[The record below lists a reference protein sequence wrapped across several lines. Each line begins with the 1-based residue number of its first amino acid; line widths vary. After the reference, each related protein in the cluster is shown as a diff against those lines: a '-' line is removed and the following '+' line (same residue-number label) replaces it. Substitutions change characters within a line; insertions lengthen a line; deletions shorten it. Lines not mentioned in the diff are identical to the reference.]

1 MSESPNTPPFPLE
14 YFDFP
19 LELGDSGYATR
30 TISFMYVRF
39 THVRRGPALPVKRLR
54 IEFYDDS
61 GCRHTISL
69 EGPLT
74 RDKIARILDYA
85 ELMGGLSSPSTTN
98 DPSQYARTK
107 LDRVRDLVVHA
118 FRERTF
124 CSDDVR
130 RHYQQL
136 YVDPIPLT
144 TLATYL
150 SRLVD
155 RGLLHRSGSPGRWR
169 YSLAERAPSARIE

>member
-1 MSESPNTPPFPLE
+1 MNSPRPLHFRWNTSIFPWN
-14 YFDFP
+14 
-19 LELGDSGYATR
+19 LGTCEAQHTQCDLCTSGSLR
-30 TISFMYVRF
+30 FVR
-39 THVRRGPALPVKRLR
+39 VAVLPVKRLR
-54 IEFYDDS
+54 IEFYDDT

-85 ELMGGLSSPSTTN
+85 ELMGGLSSPSTSN

-107 LDRVRDLVVHA
+107 LDRVRDLVVHG

-124 CSDDVR
+124 SSDDVR

-136 YVDPIPLT
+136 YVDAIPLT
-144 TLATYL
+144 TVATYL

-155 RGLLHRSGSPGRWR
+155 RGLLHRSGSAGRWR
-169 YSLAERAPSARIE
+169 YSLAERAPSVRIH

>member
-1 MSESPNTPPFPLE
+1 VR
-14 YFDFP
+14 
-19 LELGDSGYATR
+19 GATL
-30 TISFMYVRF
+30 
-39 THVRRGPALPVKRLR
+39 AVKRLR

-85 ELMGGLSSPSTTN
+85 ELMGGLSSPSTSHDT
-98 DPSQYARTK
+98 SQYTRTK
-107 LDRVRDLVVHA
+107 FDRVRDLVVHG
-118 FRERTF
+118 FRENTF
-124 CSDDVR
+124 SSDDVR
-130 RHYQQL
+130 RQYQQL
-136 YVDPIPLT
+136 YVQTIPLT
-144 TLATYL
+144 TVATYL

-169 YSLAERAPSARIE
+169 YSLAERAPSVRFE

>member
-1 MSESPNTPPFPLE
+1 L
-14 YFDFP
+14 
-19 LELGDSGYATR
+19 A
-30 TISFMYVRF
+30 
-39 THVRRGPALPVKRLR
+39 VKRLR

-61 GCRHTISL
+61 GCRHTVSL

-85 ELMGGLSSPSTTN
+85 ELMGGLSSPSTAH

-107 LDRVRDLVVHA
+107 LDRVRDLVIHSL
-118 FRERTF
+118 REVTF
-124 CSDDVR
+124 SSDQVR
-130 RHYQQL
+130 KVYQEL
-136 YVDPIPLT
+136 YAEPIPPT
-144 TLATYL
+144 TVATYL

-169 YSLAERAPSARIE
+169 YSLAERLPSVRAD

>member
-1 MSESPNTPPFPLE
+1 
-14 YFDFP
+14 
-19 LELGDSGYATR
+19 
-30 TISFMYVRF
+30 MYIWL
-39 THVRRGPALPVKRLR
+39 THRCEAPTLAVKRLR

-74 RDKIARILDYA
+74 RDKIARILDYT
-85 ELMGGLSSPSTTN
+85 ELMGGLSSPSTSR

-107 LDRVRDLVVHA
+107 FDRVRDLVVHG
-118 FRERTF
+118 FTENTF
-124 CSDDVR
+124 SSDDVR
-130 RHYQQL
+130 RQYQQL
-136 YVDPIPLT
+136 YVQTIPLT
-144 TLATYL
+144 TVATYL

-169 YSLAERAPSARIE
+169 YSLAERAPSVRVE

>member
-1 MSESPNTPPFPLE
+1 VNCPGPLHFRWNTSIFQWNLLTCAAQHTQRDLCMSLSPTF
-14 YFDFP
+14 
-19 LELGDSGYATR
+19 
-30 TISFMYVRF
+30 VR
-39 THVRRGPALPVKRLR
+39 VVALAVKRLR

-74 RDKIARILDYA
+74 REKIARILDYA
-85 ELMGGLSSPSTTN
+85 ELMGALSSPSATHG
-98 DPSQYARTK
+98 PSEYARTK
-107 LDRVRDLVVHA
+107 FDRVRDLVVHG

-124 CSDDVR
+124 SSDDLR

-144 TLATYL
+144 TVATYL

-169 YSLAERAPSARIE
+169 YSLAEGAPNVRIE